1 MIDDSINHEYIIRY
15 IRDVLPKSDGLLKE
29 LEDFAAANDVPVSQ
43 PETIKLIEIL
53 IRLSGA
59 ERILEIGAAI
69 GYSAVRMAGV
79 SGGITVD
86 TIEIDRK
93 AADYA
98 EKVFERAGL
107 SDRITLHRGNAGDIL
122 PRLRGEGRRFD
133 LIFVDAAKAQYGSF
147 FDPCFEMLVP
157 GGLLISD
164 NILYKGMTAT
174 DDLVLHRKRTIVKRL
189 REYVAMLNSRSGL
202 DTAVVPIGDGVALSV
217 KKHFNDTKTNGA

>member
-122 PRLRGEGRRFD
+122 PPRRGQT
-133 LIFVDAAKAQYGSF
+133 L
-147 FDPCFEMLVP
+147 
-157 GGLLISD
+157 
-164 NILYKGMTAT
+164 
-174 DDLVLHRKRTIVKRL
+174 
-189 REYVAMLNSRSGL
+189 
-202 DTAVVPIGDGVALSV
+202 
-217 KKHFNDTKTNGA
+217 